1 MRNTLAKRK
10 RTNHKPEFKARVA
23 LEALQEEMTMQQI
36 ADKYEIHINL
46 FQNWKKELRESAA
59 DLFTKG
65 NSIKDGSE
73 KEIKDLR
80 EKVGELTMERDF
92 LSKALG
98 R

>member
-1 MRNTLAKRK
+1 MAKRK

-46 FQNWKKELRESAA
+46 VQNWKKELRESAS
-59 DLFTKG
+59 DVFTKG